1 MTGWLRNH
9 VGDGM
14 ITILIDGRASFVR
27 LAELVDLAANRLIRG
42 ATVRDVYGE
51 YHGLVRPSVD
61 RSRHWVDL
69 NSGLSF
75 VWAEDLDAVLA
86 GERASVEI
94 HPVYGGEAS
103 S

>member
-9 VGDGM
+9 VGDGV

-27 LAELVDLAANRLIRG
+27 LAELVDLAANRLRHG
-42 ATVRDVYGE
+42 ATVRDVNGGF
-51 YHGLVRPSVD
+51 HGLVRASSD

-75 VWAEDLDAVLA
+75 IWAEDLNAVLA
-86 GERASVEI
+86 GKRATVEI
-94 HPVYGGEAS
+94 HPVYGQEVLT
-103 S
+103 